1 MNMMPLAPL
10 SPIDPA
16 DVAVVQQVQQFWN
29 SNNQIA
35 ALDML
40 RPRAELNLAW
50 AAAFMAWLHIQ
61 QGTAGHPES
70 VTWAIRAAELGAP
83 WQTAQ
88 TFNNVVGNIAANP
101 QLAERMPELLQWAVP
116 WMGGAD
122 PVGQGWNLIAQ
133 GQPELALRVMSMS
146 SPWPILE
153 PQLSTLIEQ
162 GRARIDEIDGLVI
175 TARQGRDAFD
185 GSVAESSQVIA
196 KATDD
201 LTTSAKQAGLL
212 VTTVLSDATNALY
225 KADANRNEKESK
237 GAWISGL
244 LVLGLAAIAAVLPV
258 ALHYLKLGPS
268 YSTAEV
274 IGVHLASTAALGTFA
289 GVLLARARSRDRAA
303 QRAHDLSTAMGT
315 MISYSNQI
323 SNPVEKERFMMT
335 MGQLVM
341 QAHLASGSG
350 SGSKP
355 TEDSLPGIL
364 ALGNALRAANPSGS
378 SPTA

>member
-1 MNMMPLAPL
+1 MNMMQPA
-10 SPIDPA
+10 SVNPIDPT
-16 DVAVVQQVQQFWN
+16 DVVLVQQVQQFWN
-29 SNNQIA
+29 TNSQMA

-40 RPRAELNLAW
+40 RPRAEANLPW

-61 QGTAGHPES
+61 QGPAGHAES
-70 VTWAIRAAELGAP
+70 INWAIRAAELGAP
-83 WQTAQ
+83 WQTVQ

-116 WMGGAD
+116 WMGGVD

-133 GQPELALRVMSMS
+133 GQAELALRVMSMS
-146 SPWPILE
+146 SPWPMLE
-153 PQLSTLIEQ
+153 PQLASLVNQ
-162 GRARIDEIDGLVI
+162 GRAQIDEIDGLLI
-175 TARQGRDAFD
+175 AARQGRDAFNE
-185 GSVAESSQVIA
+185 SVADSNQVIA

-201 LTTSAKQAGLL
+201 LTTSANQAGLL

-225 KADANRNEKESK
+225 KADATRNEKESK

-244 LVLGLAAIAAVLPV
+244 VVLGLAAVAAVLPV
-258 ALHYLKLGPS
+258 ALHYLELGPS

-315 MISYSNQI
+315 MISYSNKI
-323 SNPVEKERFMMT
+323 SDPVEKERFMMT
-335 MGQLVM
+335 MGQVVM

-350 SGSKP
+350 SKSTDDP
-355 TEDSLPGIL
+355 LPGIL
-364 ALGNALRAANPSGS
+364 ALVNAVRTPNPSGS
-378 SPTA
+378 SPAG